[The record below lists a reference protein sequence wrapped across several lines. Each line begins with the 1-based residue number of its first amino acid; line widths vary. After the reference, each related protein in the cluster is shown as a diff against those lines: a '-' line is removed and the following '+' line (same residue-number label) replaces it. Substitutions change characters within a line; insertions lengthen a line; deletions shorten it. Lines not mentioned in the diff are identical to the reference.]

1 MIKGMTLP
9 KGGNRLPLILGLVL
23 GLVAAVLVVVYLSSA
38 KDDSASSGD
47 GEGAGVPVVVAA
59 NDIAA
64 GTALKAEMLTV
75 KNMTD
80 PLAGYVGTPE
90 GLTGQVTR
98 VPLVAGEQ
106 VIQSKLTN
114 SGITIAPGE
123 DPPLSYTIDLG
134 MRAVSA
140 EISSLIGAGGNIRPG
155 DFVDVIL
162 IVEVKPE
169 GASPE
174 NQGTSNQI
182 SSTILQNVKVLAVGQ
197 EITNPNSE
205 ASSNSDDAKSADE
218 TATSVTIMVTPTQG
232 EVLAMSDVCGD
243 NHGGRLSLSL
253 RAPGDTA
260 KLSNRTEWA
269 DGGPAPGCA
278 EVLGISALGE

>member
-1 MIKGMTLP
+1 MIKGMTLS
-9 KGGNRLPLILGLVL
+9 KGGSRLPLILGLVL

-38 KDDSASSGD
+38 KSDSGTVRIGGD
-47 GEGAGVPVVVAA
+47 EGVPTVVAA

-64 GTALKAEMLTV
+64 GTRLTAEMLTV
-75 KNMTD
+75 TNTTN
-80 PLAGYVGTPE
+80 PLAGAFGTTE
-90 GLTGQVTR
+90 GVTGQVTR

-106 VIQSKLTN
+106 VIQSKVGGTVFEGDN
-114 SGITIAPGE
+114 
-123 DPPLSYTIDLG
+123 PPLSNQIEPG
-134 MRAVSA
+134 KRAVSA

-182 SSTILQNVKVLAVGQ
+182 SSTILQNVKVLA
-197 EITNPNSE
+197 
-205 ASSNSDDAKSADE
+205 SSNPDDAKAADE
-218 TATSVTIMVTPTQG
+218 TATSVTLMVTPTQG

-253 RAPGDTA
+253 RAPGDSA
-260 KLSNRTEWA
+260 KISTRTEWP
-269 DGGPAPGCA
+269 DGGPPPDCA
-278 EVLGISALGE
+278 GVLGTTALGE

>member
-38 KDDSASSGD
+38 KDDSGSTSSG
-47 GEGAGVPVVVAA
+47 GGGGTPVVVAA

-64 GTALKAEMLTV
+64 GTRLTAEMLVV

-80 PLAGYVGTPE
+80 PLVGAFGTTE

-98 VPLVAGEQ
+98 VPVVAGEQ
-106 VIQSKLTN
+106 VIQSK
-114 SGITIAPGE
+114 ITSSDVFVGAGE
-123 DPPLSYTIDLG
+123 NPPLAFLIDPG
-134 MRAVSA
+134 MRAVSV

-169 GASPE
+169 GATAESG
-174 NQGTSNQI
+174 GTSNQI
-182 SSTILQNVKVLAVGQ
+182 SSTILQNVKVLAIGQ
-197 EITNPNSE
+197 EVTNPNAD
-205 ASSNSDDAKSADE
+205 ASSNPDEAKDADE
-218 TATSVTIMVTPTQG
+218 TATSVTLMVTPTQG
-232 EVLAMSDVCGD
+232 EVLSMSDVCGD

-253 RAPGDTA
+253 RGPGDSA

-269 DGGPAPGCA
+269 DGGPPPGCA

>member
-1 MIKGMTLP
+1 MIKGMTLS
-9 KGGNRLPLILGLVL
+9 KGGSRLPLILGLVL

-38 KDDSASSGD
+38 KSDSGTVRIGGD
-47 GEGAGVPVVVAA
+47 EGVPTVVAA

-64 GTALKAEMLTV
+64 GTRLTAEMLTV
-75 KNMTD
+75 TNTTN
-80 PLAGYVGTPE
+80 PLAGAFGTTE
-90 GLTGQVTR
+90 GVTGQVTR

-106 VIQSKLTN
+106 VIQSKVGGTVFEGDN
-114 SGITIAPGE
+114 
-123 DPPLSYTIDLG
+123 PPLSNQIEPG
-134 MRAVSA
+134 KRAVSA

-205 ASSNSDDAKSADE
+205 ASSNPDDAKAADE
-218 TATSVTIMVTPTQG
+218 TATSVTLMVTPTQG

-253 RAPGDTA
+253 RAPGDSA
-260 KLSNRTEWA
+260 KISTRTEWP
-269 DGGPAPGCA
+269 DGGPPPDCA
-278 EVLGISALGE
+278 GVLGTTALGE

>member
-1 MIKGMTLP
+1 MIKGMTLS
-9 KGGNRLPLILGLVL
+9 KGGSRLPLILGLVL

-38 KDDSASSGD
+38 KDDSATPGGSSGD
-47 GEGAGVPVVVAA
+47 GVPVVVAA

-64 GTALKAEMLTV
+64 GTRLTAEMLTV
-75 KNMTD
+75 KNMD
-80 PLAGYVGTPE
+80 PLAGAVGTTE
-90 GLTGQVTR
+90 GVTGKVTK

-106 VIQSKLTN
+106 VIESKTT
-114 SGITIAPGE
+114 STDSYVDVGE
-123 DPPLSYTIDLG
+123 NPPLALLIDPG
-134 MRAVSA
+134 MRAVSV
-140 EISSLIGAGGNIRPG
+140 EVSSLIGAGGNIRPG

-174 NQGTSNQI
+174 SQGTSNQI

-205 ASSNSDDAKSADE
+205 ASANPDDAKSADE
-218 TATSVTIMVTPTQG
+218 TATSVTLMVTPTQG

-253 RAPGDTA
+253 RGPGDSA

-269 DGGPAPGCA
+269 EGGPPPGCA

>member
-1 MIKGMTLP
+1 
-9 KGGNRLPLILGLVL
+9 
-23 GLVAAVLVVVYLSSA
+23 VLVVVYLSSA
-38 KDDSASSGD
+38 KDDSGSITPSSG
-47 GEGAGVPVVVAA
+47 GTPVVVAA

-64 GTALKAEMLTV
+64 GTLLTAEMLTV
-75 KNMTD
+75 TNAD
-80 PLAGYVGTPE
+80 PLRGAYSTAE
-90 GLTGQVTR
+90 GVTGKVTR
-98 VPLVAGEQ
+98 VPVVAGEQ
-106 VIQSKLTN
+106 VLDSKVGGPDVDVDSL
-114 SGITIAPGE
+114 SGQI
-123 DPPLSYTIDLG
+123 DPG

-155 DFVDVIL
+155 DFVDVVL

-169 GASPE
+169 AAGPE
-174 NQGTSNQI
+174 SQGTSNQI
-182 SSTILQNVKVLAVGQ
+182 SSTILQHVKVLAVGQ

-218 TATSVTIMVTPTQG
+218 TATAVTLMVTPTQG

-260 KLSNRTEWA
+260 TLSNRTVWPE
-269 DGGPAPGCA
+269 GGPPPGCA